1 MLRLEL
7 RHSASVEDLHWVRV
21 EVTGGGRPQAAVS
34 EFVLAT
40 TPQDREDV
48 RWYLEDYLEYPL
60 DPSPVIAARVERRLR
75 ELGEEL
81 FGKLFPDG
89 SEARSLWEQVSGRLG
104 EARVE
109 VATDLTGAT
118 AIPWELLCEPGTDTP
133 VALQARSFVR
143 VPQPIGYQAPFGADD
158 QGLRVLLVICRPRG
172 DDDVPFRSVASHLV
186 RLSGEARQALR
197 LEVLRPPTLA
207 RLEHVLRAA
216 ADQGKPYQVVHFDGH
231 GIYADR
237 PNRGYL
243 VFEAPGAP
251 RNRQLVDGSRLGGLL
266 VEAGVPVLVLNACRS
281 AHAEIATQ
289 PERIEESAAAE
300 AQGRV
305 RAYGSLAQE
314 VVEAGV
320 AGVVAMR
327 YSIYVVT
334 AAQFVGDLY
343 TALLAGQPLGEA
355 VTAGRKQLAA
365 HPGREV
371 ALISRPLQD
380 WTVPIV
386 YETSPLTLCR
396 GRQDDQQATISA
408 NQADSGE
415 RPTQLHKAGLPSG
428 PERGFYGRD
437 ETLLALDRAFDAHRV
452 VLLSG
457 YAGSG
462 KTTTAVEFAR
472 WYQRTGG
479 VRGPVLFTSFERYTS
494 LSHVLDQV
502 GQALQ
507 VELDAEGI
515 DWMQLADRQRP
526 GAALRILAASSVLWI
541 WDNVE
546 PITGFPAGSP
556 SVWTEHEQRE
566 LRDFLRAIS
575 GTAAKVLV
583 TSRREERDWLGDL
596 PARVTLPPMS
606 MRDCVQLASA
616 LAKEHDQELG
626 DLETWRPL
634 LTFSQGN
641 PLTLVVVMRQALQD
655 RLSSRGQV
663 ERFVA
668 KLRAGAAALEGDE
681 RHGRSAS
688 LSASLEYGLQH
699 AFTDRQREQLALLY
713 LFRGS
718 VNAGI
723 LHAVWYFVTTGSIK
737 GIQLDM
743 HTTKEAIALL
753 ERATEIGLLT
763 PVGGGHYT
771 IHPAVSWHFQR
782 SAKRHGISSTS
793 DSEQSHHEKVFVDF
807 YSDMASTMFRD
818 HAQGN
823 DAHSK
828 LLAAEEANLLEAQRL
843 ARTHRNWKRALK
855 IAQLLTLLY
864 DQTGRRF
871 QLRRLLDETLSD
883 LIDPA
888 TKTPLTDDPNEQFQI
903 TMWVAGLATE
913 LEDYEN
919 SERLLASLIAQER
932 THIATGPNA
941 ARVNE
946 LGRLLLGS
954 LLCALGNAQR
964 ARGKIDCVATYEEAY
979 ALARDSDSTH
989 LQQMLSLNL
998 SRAYAEVTKPP
1009 DLVKAETFAS
1019 RSLELCAISDN
1030 RARAAC
1036 MIQLGQV
1043 YWQRL
1048 HQAAE
1053 SDRSREDVIHYAQE
1067 FASSCWAA
1075 LSLLP
1080 PDAVEQRAAV
1090 LARMGNAFGFVGD
1103 LKESR
1108 QYFQESIQLYSDA
1121 GRLYEAAK
1129 VRGRAALNFR
1139 RHGAYQDALAYA
1151 EAALSDFRQLGK
1163 DDDIAIAT
1171 RVVAEIKEAIQE

>member
-1 MLRLEL
+1 
-7 RHSASVEDLHWVRV
+7 VRV
-21 EVTGGGRPQAAVS
+21 EVTGGGRSQAALS
-34 EFVLAT
+34 EFVLAST
-40 TPQDREDV
+40 LQDREDV

-81 FGKLFPDG
+81 FGKLFPNG
-89 SEARSLWEQVSGRLG
+89 GGARSLWEQVRGRLG
-104 EARVE
+104 ETRVE

-133 VALQARSFVR
+133 VALRARSFVR
-143 VPQPIGYQAPFGADD
+143 VPQPIGQAPLGADD

-231 GIYADR
+231 GIYADQ

-243 VFEAPGAP
+243 VFEAPGVP
-251 RNRQLVDGSRLGGLL
+251 GNRELVDGSRLGGLL

-289 PERIEESAAAE
+289 PERVEESAAAE

-371 ALISRPLQD
+371 SFISRPLQD

-396 GRQDDQQATISA
+396 VRQKDQQAAGSA
-408 NQADSGE
+408 NRANSGGGPDYLS
-415 RPTQLHKAGLPSG
+415 RVRLPG

-437 ETLLALDRAFDAHRV
+437 ETLLALDRAFDTYQV

-479 VRGPVLFTSFERYTS
+479 VHGPVLFTSFERYSS
-494 LSHVLDQV
+494 LSHMLDQV
-502 GQALQ
+502 GQVLQ
-507 VELDAEGI
+507 AELDSEGI
-515 DWMQLADRQRP
+515 DWMQLADSQRP
-526 GAALRILAASSVLWI
+526 GAALRILASSPVLWI

-583 TSRREERDWLGDL
+583 TSRRDERDWLGDL

-606 MRDCVQLASA
+606 MRDCVQLGSA
-616 LAKEHDQELG
+616 LAKEHDRELG

-634 LTFSQGN
+634 LTFTQGN

-668 KLRAGAAALEGDE
+668 RLRAGAAALEGDE
-681 RHGRSAS
+681 RHGRNAS

-699 AFTDRQREQLALLY
+699 AFTNRQREQLALLY
-713 LFRGS
+713 LFQGS
-718 VNAGI
+718 VNAAI
-723 LHAVWYFVTTGSIK
+723 LHAVWYLVTTGSIK

-743 HTTKEAIALL
+743 HTKKEAIALL

-763 PVGGGHYT
+763 PAGGGHYT
-771 IHPAVSWHFQR
+771 IHPAVSWHFRR
-782 SAKRHGISSTS
+782 SAKRHSISSTS
-793 DSEQSHHEKVFVDF
+793 DSEQSQHEKSFVKF
-807 YSDMASTMFRD
+807 YGDMASTMFRD

-828 LLAAEEANLLEAQRL
+828 LLAAEEANFLEAQRL
-843 ARTHRNWKRALK
+843 ARTHRNWKRSLQ

-888 TKTPLTDDPNEQFQI
+888 TKTPLTDDQNEKFQI

-913 LEDYEN
+913 LEDYGN
-919 SERLLASLIAQER
+919 SERLLTSLIGQER
-932 THIATGPNA
+932 TWIATEPNA

-946 LGRLLLGS
+946 LSRLLLGS
-954 LLCALGNAQR
+954 LLCALGDAQR

-979 ALARDSDSTH
+979 ALAKDSDSTY
-989 LQQMLSLNL
+989 LQQTLSLNL
-998 SRAYAEVTKPP
+998 SRAYAEVTRPP
-1009 DLVKAETFAS
+1009 DLAKAETFAL
-1019 RSLELCAISDN
+1019 RSLELCAISNN

-1036 MIQLGQV
+1036 MIQLSEV
-1043 YWQRL
+1043 YWQRI
-1048 HQAAE
+1048 HRAVE
-1053 SDRSREDVIHYAQE
+1053 SDRSREEVSHYAHQ
-1067 FASSCWAA
+1067 FASSCSAA

-1080 PDAVEQRAAV
+1080 SDAVEQRAAV

-1103 LKESR
+1103 LKQAR
-1108 QYFQESIQLYSDA
+1108 RCVQDSIQLYSGA

-1151 EAALSDFRQLGK
+1151 EAALSDFRQLDK

-1171 RVVAEIKEAIQE
+1171 SVVAEIKEAIKE